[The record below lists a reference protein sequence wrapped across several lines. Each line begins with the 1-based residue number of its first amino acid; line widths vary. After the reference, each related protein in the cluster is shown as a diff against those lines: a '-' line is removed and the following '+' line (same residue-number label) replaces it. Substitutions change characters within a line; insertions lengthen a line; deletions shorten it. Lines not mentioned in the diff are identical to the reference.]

1 MGNVDTHR
9 ATHEAFNR
17 RDYEGAAGPMREDAI
32 YTDHPRNADAKGP
45 LEFIDYIKGWTTAFS
60 DARVTDPHYIE
71 GDDHTVCLF
80 HGQGTNDGPL
90 GSLPATGKRL
100 DLPFCEVLRYDHHGK
115 IVAGELFY
123 DSLTMLVQL
132 GHAKPIPEI

>member
-32 YTDHPRNADAKGP
+32 HTDHGRNTSAKGP
-45 LEFIDYIKGWTTAFS
+45 LEFVDWLKGWTTAFS
-60 DARVTDPHYIE
+60 DGKITDPRYID
-71 GDDHTVCLF
+71 GGDHTVCLF

-90 GSLPATGKRL
+90 GTLPATGKRM
-100 DLPFCEVLRYDHHGK
+100 DLPFCEVLRYDHQGN

-123 DSLTMLVQL
+123 DSMSMLVQL
-132 GHAKPIPEI
+132 GHTEPVPES